1 VLNTLAT
8 STQLPGAQV
17 GDTVTL
23 TMGRRPTRWKVVGIV
38 SDFGSQAVAY
48 ITEHEYAAVSG
59 TTGTAAMVRVVTDAT
74 DAAGRRA
81 VLDRLTD
88 SLDRDGFAVEAG
100 FTTDDLRSALD
111 GHVFVLIEALVA
123 IAILIGFVG
132 LLGLGSAVST
142 SVTER
147 TREFGVM
154 AVIGATPSA
163 LRRIVAGE
171 GVLTGIAGLLIAA
184 VASLPLTAAFGSFL
198 GNTAFR
204 QPLPFTI
211 TLGPLL
217 AWSGLTLAGA
227 LIATTAAAGRAARLS
242 VHDALTVL

>member
-1 VLNTLAT
+1 
-8 STQLPGAQV
+8 
-17 GDTVTL
+17 
-23 TMGRRPTRWKVVGIV
+23 
-38 SDFGSQAVAY
+38 
-48 ITEHEYAAVSG
+48 
-59 TTGTAAMVRVVTDAT
+59 
-74 DAAGRRA
+74 
-81 VLDRLTD
+81 
-88 SLDRDGFAVEAG
+88 
-100 FTTDDLRSALD
+100 
-111 GHVFVLIEALVA
+111 
-123 IAILIGFVG
+123 
-132 LLGLGSAVST
+132 
-142 SVTER
+142 
-147 TREFGVM
+147 M